1 METIKTD
8 YQLIQENDFSG
19 LIEKHNGY
27 INHYARSLYYSEF
40 EDSKQELLIE
50 VMKLWNW
57 VDPKRVDESFN
68 MRYFMFQKFNAY
80 RKNKKSR
87 NKREQ
92 LKNEN
97 DTTIMVMSISTK
109 ENLELTYLMR
119 TEFPETLNKKEKV
132 IYERALLASDKMINI
147 CADLKITYN
156 EYTKIKKVVEQKFKA
171 YMS

>member
-1 METIKTD
+1 MKTD
-8 YQLIQENDFSG
+8 YQLVQENDFDG
-19 LIEKHNGY
+19 LIKKHNGY
-27 INHYARSLYYSEF
+27 INHFARSLYYSEF

-57 VDPKRVDESFN
+57 VDKKRIDENFK

-87 NKREQ
+87 NKKEQ

-97 DTTIMVMSISTK
+97 DTTTMVMSLSTK
-109 ENLELTYLMR
+109 ENLEMTYFMR
-119 TEFPETLNKKEKV
+119 VEFPETLTSKEKV

-156 EYTKIKKVVEQKFKA
+156 EYNKIKKVVEQKFKS
-171 YMS
+171 YMTN